1 MSINS
6 SSSSSASVNFHSEW
20 TVQVRLILPSPYIR
34 QMALIKYLSLCLLWL
49 RNLASDFM
57 RVFIWVGFNIIEG
70 VLIVNDQ
77 SSLYLAHL
85 IASLMASLIT
95 PDYFHKQWL
104 CPRSDQFYLI
114 YFCVIS
120 LSSSYHW
127 KRNCIAGVSWICSG
141 HLSALFNSE
150 PNAGKWPEDVLSL
163 SGAKRCSIPNVLYC
177 WFLYSHIQI

>member
-6 SSSSSASVNFHSEW
+6 SSSSSASINFHSEW
-20 TVQVRLILPSPYIR
+20 TLQVRLILPSPYIR
-34 QMALIKYLSLCLLWL
+34 QMALIKSLALCLLWL

-127 KRNCIAGVSWICSG
+127 QRNCIAGVSWICSG
-141 HLSALFNSE
+141 HLSALFISE
-150 PNAGKWPEDVLSL
+150 PK
-163 SGAKRCSIPNVLYC
+163 C
-177 WFLYSHIQI
+177 W